1 MHWTCVVALMLCLQ
15 IVALEL
21 AASGIMPGLVKVKII
36 WSLLNVNN
44 HQTPAMWILKVW
56 MFESI
61 YMQICKN
68 MKIGKFEHLHV
79 SKCDSVKM

>member
-21 AASGIMPGLVKVKII
+21 AASGIMPGLVKIKII

-61 YMQICKN
+61 KN
-68 MKIGKFEHLHV
+68 MKTWKFEHLQV